1 MFKASDYLN
10 LFNMALD
17 SGYGFS
23 GGQIYCPPTNS
34 DMTEQERLLVLDSIS
49 ARLQIEFGKT
59 VVFISEK
66 PIETDLENI
75 TLEYDLSRKL
85 PEYDRRNTVFLCNFT
100 SWFCTDFGG
109 FQARAFDLLRYYK
122 HTFKSFAWHSPTQQA
137 MMFFALLDHIKANT
151 HRLAQ
156 QEKELEAVK

>member
-10 LFNMALD
+10 LFTTALD

-34 DMTEQERLLVLDSIS
+34 DMTEKERLLVLDSIS

-122 HTFKSFAWHSPTQQA
+122 HTFYGFSMSEQF
-137 MMFFALLDHIKANT
+137 IKIY
-151 HRLAQ
+151 
-156 QEKELEAVK
+156 EELNDD